1 MTETP
6 LIIIEL
12 SPRQDIGYTVKAGE
26 MENRIIEKHRD
37 DIIDTL
43 LLLAEQL
50 KAKRSHAARRNAM
63 TVNEAKSLQAEH
75 DAQLCEW
82 LPYSTGLA
90 GKTYAEAIRGVG
102 MGGRLAI
109 GFQPSSEIKF
119 SSLIPRATVAAALRE
134 LRARIAA
141 ERSALF
147 APVLAE
153 IDATIAALGLGDQGE
168 ERKCS

>member
-50 KAKRSHAARRNAM
+50 KAKRYPFGFLRDENAEYA
-63 TVNEAKSLQAEH
+63 TDGDKN
-75 DAQLCEW
+75 AQVVKA
-82 LPYSTGLA
+82 Y
-90 GKTYAEAIRGVG
+90 KNQR
-102 MGGRLAI
+102 
-109 GFQPSSEIKF
+109 
-119 SSLIPRATVAAALRE
+119 
-134 LRARIAA
+134 
-141 ERSALF
+141 
-147 APVLAE
+147 
-153 IDATIAALGLGDQGE
+153 
-168 ERKCS
+168 